1 MPRPIQQRQS
11 TRFPGVYWVQLR
23 NDNRAFFIRYRLVE
37 GRRQVEE
44 RAGTSATGMTA
55 AKAAMIRAERLTG
68 KSTPNSDRRKNEK
81 ATQEASKWTL
91 NQLWETYV
99 EIRSSEPSKPY
110 KGLRHDRNRFNA
122 YFGPIAELR
131 PEQLDSLTYERWR
144 RKIAQGRSPT
154 TVWHCGELLRR
165 IVRFGTDRSLC
176 QALPFKLKLSK
187 PDNRTTEYL
196 QPDQLASLLR
206 AFESEPPVTANF
218 FRFILLTGLRRSE
231 AIKLQWDDIDF
242 ERAEILLRETKAGKD
257 QLLPLSQGAITLLK
271 NHVRHEN
278 APQLVFPTP
287 NGNLWNCRSLGRV
300 FARIRQRAELPKGFR
315 LVHGLRHQYGSML
328 AENGANI
335 VELRDLLR
343 HSDVRVSERY
353 LHSNNERLRQ
363 VANKLGDQLDKIA
376 ITGN

>member
-1 MPRPIQQRQS
+1 MASRERHKTKYSGIFYQVDRSGNKVFFLRYKLPENQR
-11 TRFPGVYWVQLR
+11 L
-23 NDNRAFFIRYRLVE
+23 I
-37 GRRQVEE
+37 EE
-44 RAGTSATGMTA
+44 RAGSEIHGMTA
-55 AKAAMIRAERLTG
+55 AKANLLRAERLAG
-68 KSTPNSDRRKNEK
+68 KSIPNQERKLKEK
-81 ATQEASKWTL
+81 AKKTIEDWSLRK
-91 NQLWETYV
+91 LWETYV

-122 YFGPIAELR
+122 YFGSIAELR

-196 QPDQLASLLR
+196 PPDQLASLLR

-231 AIKLQWDDIDF
+231 AIKLEWDDIDF

-271 NHVRHEN
+271 NHGRHEN

-315 LVHGLRHQYGSML
+315 LLHGLRHQYGSML

-363 VANKLGDQLDKIA
+363 VANKLGNQLDKIA

>member
-1 MPRPIQQRQS
+1 MASRERHKTKYSGIFYQFDRSGNKVYFLRYKLPENQR
-11 TRFPGVYWVQLR
+11 L
-23 NDNRAFFIRYRLVE
+23 I
-37 GRRQVEE
+37 EE
-44 RAGTSATGMTA
+44 RAGSEIHGMTA
-55 AKAAMIRAERLTG
+55 AKANLVRDERLAG
-68 KSTPNSDRRKNEK
+68 KSVPNQERKQKEK
-81 ATQEASKWTL
+81 AKKTIEEWSLHK
-91 NQLWETYV
+91 LWETYV

-122 YFGPIAELR
+122 YFGTIAELR
-131 PEQLDSLTYERWR
+131 PEQLDYLTYERWR
-144 RKIAQGRSPT
+144 RKIAQGRSAT

-165 IVRFGTDRSLC
+165 IVRFGTERSLC

-196 QPDQLASLLR
+196 PPDQLASLLR

-218 FRFILLTGLRRSE
+218 FKFILLTGLRRSE
-231 AIKLQWDDIDF
+231 AIKLEWDDIDF

-257 QLLPLSQGAITLLK
+257 QLLPLSQGAITLLE
-271 NHVRHEN
+271 NHGRHEN

-300 FARIRQRAELPKGFR
+300 FYRIRQRAELPKGFR
-315 LVHGLRHQYGSML
+315 LLHGLRHQYGSML
-328 AENGANI
+328 AENGASI

-353 LHSNNERLRQ
+353 LHTNNERLRQ
-363 VANKLGDQLDKIA
+363 VANKLGNQLDQL
-376 ITGN
+376 ITVAK